1 MKNLLT
7 LDDISEQ
14 VGIPSSTLSKWAR
27 EKTIKAFKLGKKWR
41 IYQEDWVSFVEK
53 EREAQL
59 SPLSNL
65 DQPTS
70 ELGGQVEF

>member
-7 LDDISEQ
+7 LEEIQDKF
-14 VGIPSSTLSKWAR
+14 GIPKSTLGKWAR

-41 IYQEDWVSFVEK
+41 IYEDDWISFVEK

-59 SPLSNL
+59 SPLSTL

-70 ELGGQVEF
+70 ELGGQDEF

>member
-41 IYQEDWVSFVEK
+41 IYEEDWISFIEK